1 MEGSRRYLL
10 DSCTNIQYVPPGR
23 TVLVHVL
30 FCTYVMIVPERTMA
44 RLAARLEAARRADYT
59 LHAAIA

>member
-1 MEGSRRYLL
+1 
-10 DSCTNIQYVPPGR
+10 
-23 TVLVHVL
+23 
-30 FCTYVMIVPERTMA
+30 MIVPERTMA